1 MSTVH
6 IIQEP
11 ISIGSCIIFIYNIRR
26 REEGFTSAML
36 FPVTRKHKEKDT
48 LISVLLFASGPFH
61 GEISTPAL
69 ALNMP
74 SFVLAIQ
81 SGYIDL
87 TNGWGGGEMVGKT
100 IIGGKTF

>member
-1 MSTVH
+1 MSAVH
-6 IIQEP
+6 ITQGP
-11 ISIGSCIIFIYNIRR
+11 ISIGSCVIFIYNIIH

-36 FPVTRKHKEKDT
+36 SPVTRKHKEKDT

-61 GEISTPAL
+61 GEISTLAL

-81 SGYIDL
+81 KG
-87 TNGWGGGEMVGKT
+87 
-100 IIGGKTF
+100 